1 MFGCVTAANA
11 LSTLR
16 FILTQMGVEQASDYR
31 THDLRRG
38 HAQDLVESGVV
49 AFGGASRVRHCVHQV
64 PPLPR
69 SSQLVSG
76 ARLRSWLTLI
86 RIALKQTLL
95 LPLIK
100 MNPMTENLERPSFA

>member
-16 FILTQMGVEQASDYR
+16 FILVQMGVEQASDYR

-38 HAQDLVESGVV
+38 HAQDLVESG
-49 AFGGASRVRHCVHQV
+49 A
-64 PPLPR
+64 PLPR